1 MNMKKITA
9 FLLSALLSVTTPILL
24 ATHPMPSVSAKG
36 IGTADA
42 PVCLTAHRGV
52 KARAPENSIPAFQ
65 MAVDMG
71 YYSAETDIHLTK
83 DNVWVICH
91 NDNIKKYY
99 TGNAEIK
106 DSTYEQLHKH
116 IMRGGNGLI
125 SATLRY
131 GLLRIPTLEEYLDV
145 FVGQK
150 TRPQIEIKTEDGDL
164 RGLDQVLD
172 LLAEKGLTRQAIV
185 IAFDPLKL
193 HYLREKDPDLELWLL
208 CGKITP
214 AEIAEAKSIGGNT
227 WLSCCWEEN
236 SIETLQNSV
245 NDGVP
250 VSMWTVDRIEDAK
263 ALYNAGFRYIETDR
277 LSQ

>member
-1 MNMKKITA
+1 MKKV
-9 FLLSALLSVTTPILL
+9 LSALLALVLALSLLTPMTAL
-24 ATHPMPSVSAKG
+24 AEDSLDWE
-36 IGTADA
+36 ADGWVYRYYPA
-42 PVCLTAHRGV
+42 RGV
-52 KARAPENSIPAFQ
+52 AR
-65 MAVDMG
+65 
-71 YYSAETDIHLTK
+71 L
-83 DNVWVICH
+83 
-91 NDNIKKYY
+91 KYY